1 MSDPPSPSPSPSPT
15 LPAPA
20 DLAGVSYLYGHPL
33 LNSLSPLLH
42 KTIYNALG
50 LNWAQIPLSV
60 SDTSNPDVFPPP
72 YTLSPPIG
80 EFLAAAKANPRF
92 VGASVTMPWKV
103 AILPHLDELAEE
115 ARGVGACNTIFIR
128 EEEEEA
134 GENKA
139 VVNGDCDNG
148 TSIKTN
154 KRRRIFIGTNTDCIG
169 IREALLQN
177 APPPPPQ
184 SQTPTTTSPT
194 PTPYHNKPALII
206 GGGGTA
212 RAAIY
217 ALRNWLGASKIY
229 IVNRDR
235 AEVEALMAEDAT
247 RYYSSPSSTDD
258 QDDDSHAKL
267 FHITHASQVPA
278 LEAPYCIVSG
288 IPNYPPRT
296 DEEVS
301 ARGVVEA
308 FLNGSTSTDRD
319 RDTDRVTQGENPS
332 PRGVILE
339 MCYHPRPW
347 TEIAELAAGKGWKV
361 VLGTEAMIWQGIE
374 QARLWTGRDV
384 VGVPGVVEAVKGAV
398 ERALEER
405 GGKGGK

>member
-1 MSDPPSPSPSPSPT
+1 MAEPPSPSPT

-20 DLAGVSYLYGHPL
+20 DLTGVSYLYGHPL

-60 SDTSNPDVFPPP
+60 SDTSDPNVFPPP
-72 YTLSPPIG
+72 YTLSPPIA

-128 EEEEEA
+128 EEEEEDA
-134 GENKA
+134 GGENNA
-139 VVNGDCDNG
+139 VMNGDCKNG
-148 TSIKTN
+148 TT

-177 APPPPPQ
+177 APPPPPP
-184 SQTPTTTSPT
+184 QTHPTSSPPP

-229 IVNRDR
+229 IVNRDG
-235 AEVEALMAEDAT
+235 AEVEALMAEDAAKYHSSST
-247 RYYSSPSSTDD
+247 PSSSSPEPEPA
-258 QDDDSHAKL
+258 HAKL
-267 FHITHASQVPA
+267 VHVTHPSQVPA
-278 LEAPYCIVSG
+278 LEPPYTIISG
-288 IPNYPPRT
+288 IPNYPPQT
-296 DEEVS
+296 AEEGI
-301 ARGVVEA
+301 ARKTIEA
-308 FLNGSTSTDRD
+308 FLNGTSTD
-319 RDTDRVTQGENPS
+319 TDASGETPS

-347 TEIAELAAGKGWKV
+347 TEIAELAAGAGWKV

-374 QARLWTGRDV
+374 QARLWTGREV
-384 VGVPGVVEAVKGAV
+384 VGVEGVVEGVKGAV
-398 ERALEER
+398 GRALEGR
-405 GGKGGK
+405 GK